1 MSELISAKI
10 ICDTKAPNGKR
21 CTTFV
26 LKYPRVLLAEINTH
40 KCLCLSG
47 DTKITFDAPGSVEVG
62 KKARYN
68 RSIEKLYQMWVGEC
82 PRKRKIVY
90 NNLGLI
96 EEDRIY
102 RTSELATLTN
112 VKIAN
117 YTLACRSGKL
127 PSTSTGS
134 NKQKTYYVKG
144 SDFLDYTKQN
154 SATSYRFAVQKMWL
168 RNLDENTGEF
178 VHATI
183 KDVMYSGR
191 QEVYQITT
199 KGGYVLKCTRNHRLY
214 TNLGYRTLDD
224 LNLRR
229 IGASTSFAFDKNAF
243 MLGTNGARKGDK
255 PLDVGQIKQLRKEG
269 FTYPVIAELLDVS
282 LDRVK
287 HFVRRQ
293 GIADGKTGTL
303 ITVNGDKRVPWNTGK
318 SYKLSEDSKKSMLEK
333 FPRKKGKDNPSWKG
347 GWRASTN
354 FNQQLYVFIKQHK
367 SEVLS
372 KYGGKCVLSGRTDRI
387 HCHHII
393 PVYKDKTKAFSVDN
407 LIPLNAEIHRWLH
420 ANHLE
425 DKFIEFYNKNQL
437 HLFIDSLDEEVKQ
450 SWPKDKPK
458 RMPGKLYVKFDEIV
472 GVTYIGEEDTYDIE
486 VCNTDYHNFVANGIV
501 VHNCKNTA
509 SSRAIPFATLIKNI
523 REETY
528 IPCHVGKNCKGMQ
541 SMEPLSIA
549 EQAEFET
556 WCQNLFETVS
566 IQCETIQAK
575 LDIHKQWINRYV
587 EPWMYVTQI
596 VSGTEWSNF
605 FALRTHEAAHPDV
618 QILAKQMWDLYSTET
633 PVDGDYH
640 LPFISE
646 QDDLEL
652 FNQDILPDYGT
663 MAMISAGRCAR
674 VSYLTHEGVRD
685 VQKDIDLANRLKSMG
700 HMSPFEHQAVAA
712 PKASHKS
719 GPFEG
724 FIQYRK
730 TIPNENITEFNGY
743 KKNEGQL

>member
-40 KCLCLSG
+40 KCL
-47 DTKITFDAPGSVEVG
+47 V
-62 KKARYN
+62 
-68 RSIEKLYQMWVGEC
+68 
-82 PRKRKIVY
+82 
-90 NNLGLI
+90 
-96 EEDRIY
+96 
-102 RTSELATLTN
+102 
-112 VKIAN
+112 
-117 YTLACRSGKL
+117 
-127 PSTSTGS
+127 
-134 NKQKTYYVKG
+134 
-144 SDFLDYTKQN
+144 
-154 SATSYRFAVQKMWL
+154 
-168 RNLDENTGEF
+168 
-178 VHATI
+178 
-183 KDVMYSGR
+183 
-191 QEVYQITT
+191 
-199 KGGYVLKCTRNHRLY
+199 
-214 TNLGYRTLDD
+214 
-224 LNLRR
+224 
-229 IGASTSFAFDKNAF
+229 
-243 MLGTNGARKGDK
+243 
-255 PLDVGQIKQLRKEG
+255 
-269 FTYPVIAELLDVS
+269 
-282 LDRVK
+282 
-287 HFVRRQ
+287 
-293 GIADGKTGTL
+293 
-303 ITVNGDKRVPWNTGK
+303 
-318 SYKLSEDSKKSMLEK
+318 
-333 FPRKKGKDNPSWKG
+333 
-347 GWRASTN
+347 
-354 FNQQLYVFIKQHK
+354 
-367 SEVLS
+367 
-372 KYGGKCVLSGRTDRI
+372 
-387 HCHHII
+387 
-393 PVYKDKTKAFSVDN
+393 
-407 LIPLNAEIHRWLH
+407 
-420 ANHLE
+420 
-425 DKFIEFYNKNQL
+425 
-437 HLFIDSLDEEVKQ
+437 
-450 SWPKDKPK
+450 
-458 RMPGKLYVKFDEIV
+458 
-472 GVTYIGEEDTYDIE
+472 
-486 VCNTDYHNFVANGIV
+486 
-501 VHNCKNTA
+501 KNTA
-509 SSRAIPFATLIKNI
+509 SSRAIPFGAMLDNI
-523 REETY
+523 RQETY

-700 HMSPFEHQAVAA
+700 HMSPFEHQAVSA